1 MSLSTQQDPA
11 PGAVPPP
18 IPGEPVDPPPKQ
30 LEKTLRKVDT
40 RGDAA
45 GSAYRAFLR
54 YSHTNASLLAA
65 GTTYYI
71 FLAVFSILVF
81 AFGLAALIGGQA
93 LADTVTQSANEA
105 FPGLIGDQG
114 ISTSDLEQ
122 VGQTTSVIGLL
133 ALLFSG
139 SGAMVAASNSLH
151 LIYGAPK
158 DPRNFVLSRARLLA
172 WMLLI
177 VPLIGL
183 SFVPSVVIGNF
194 AQPVMDWLGLEG
206 GFWTFVLFALTAAA
220 SILLN
225 GLVVWLM
232 LGHLGGIKPARRP
245 RLIGAALGAVGIEI
259 LKYLLSFIISWSV
272 GKPQYGAF
280 AAPIAM
286 LLVLYLETLVV
297 YVSACLTAGIAVA
310 TGDPHPEPD
319 LLDPVPA

>member
-1 MSLSTQQDPA
+1 
-11 PGAVPPP
+11 V
-18 IPGEPVDPPPKQ
+18 
-30 LEKTLRKVDT
+30 
-40 RGDAA
+40 
-45 GSAYRAFLR
+45 
-54 YSHTNASLLAA
+54 
-65 GTTYYI
+65 
-71 FLAVFSILVF
+71 
-81 AFGLAALIGGQA
+81 
-93 LADTVTQSANEA
+93 NEA

-114 ISTSDLEQ
+114 ISTSELQQ

-133 ALLFSG
+133 ALLFAG

-158 DPRNFVLSRARLLA
+158 DPRNFVLNRARLLA

-206 GFWTFVLFALTAAA
+206 GFWTFVLFALTAVV

-232 LGHLGGIKPARRP
+232 LGHLGGIQPARRP

-259 LKYLLSFIISWSV
+259 LKYLLSFIIAWSV

>member
-1 MSLSTQQDPA
+1 MSVSTQEDPA
-11 PGAVPPP
+11 RAAVPPP
-18 IPGEPVDPPPKQ
+18 IPGHPVDPEPKA
-30 LEKTLRKVDT
+30 LEKTLRKVDSK
-40 RGDAA
+40 GDAA
-45 GSAYRAFLR
+45 GSAYRAYLR

-65 GTTYYI
+65 GTAYYI

-81 AFGLAALIGGQA
+81 AFGLTAIIGGQE
-93 LADTVTQSANEA
+93 LADTVTQSASEA

-114 ISTSDLEQ
+114 VSAQDLQE
-122 VGQTTSVIGLL
+122 VGRTTSIVGLL

-158 DPRNFVLSRARLLA
+158 DSRNFVLSRLRLLA

-177 VPLIGL
+177 VPLIGA

-194 AQPVMDWLGLEG
+194 VGPVMDWLNLEG
-206 GFWTFVLFALTAAA
+206 GFWTFILFALSALA
-220 SILLN
+220 SIALN
-225 GLVVWLM
+225 GLVIWLM

-245 RLIGAALGAVGIEI
+245 RLIGAAVGAVVIEA

-272 GKPQYGAF
+272 NKPQYGAF

-297 YVSACLTAGIAVA
+297 YICACLTAGIAVA
-310 TGDPHPEPD
+310 TDDPHEEAD